1 MPEVTA
7 LTVNEITTRQE
18 RIAQLKALYN
28 PTIESMEGAALHY
41 VGNDLNIPYLQ
52 IRGLSNYIG
61 ERDKSKWRIKEA
73 VENANK
79 VLLEI
84 VLSRDGL

>member
-1 MPEVTA
+1 MPAVTA
-7 LTVNEITTRQE
+7 LTVNEITTRTE

-28 PTIESMEGAALHY
+28 PTIESMEGAVLHY

-73 VENANK
+73 VEQANR
-79 VLLEI
+79 VLVET
-84 VLSRDGL
+84 VLGIKL